1 MPFSTSGITEIFP
14 NATVSAGSLTI
25 PSGNI
30 TSYIPVS
37 STNPGVYEMV
47 YGLLETM
54 STAVATG
61 NATNLTVEK
70 TQALTNNG
78 TVLQKTYSFVVRL
91 DFNESIYDDLNIL
104 PEPTAE

>member
-14 NATVSAGSLTI
+14 GATVSDGDLTI

-30 TSYIPVS
+30 TSYVPVS

-61 NATNLTVEK
+61 NATNLTV
-70 TQALTNNG
+70 TRNQNLLNNG
-78 TVLQKTYSFVVRL
+78 TVLQKTYTFVVRL
-91 DFNESIYDDLNIL
+91 DFDQSIYDDLNIL
-104 PEPTAE
+104 PEVTE

>member
-14 NATVSAGSLTI
+14 TSTVVDGDLVI
-25 PSGNI
+25 NSGDV

-54 STAVATG
+54 SAAVATG
-61 NATNLTVEK
+61 NATNLTVIRG
-70 TQALTNNG
+70 QNLTNNG
-78 TVLQKTYSFVVRL
+78 TVLQKTYNFVVRL
-91 DFNESIYDDLNIL
+91 DFDPAVYNDLNVL
-104 PEPTAE
+104 AEPSV